1 MHNDKNKSSFLQNV
15 VKFSE
20 YIIKASTIN
29 WDFRKNT
36 LNTQV
41 KIYTGWVIGFWQISW
56 EKLAPMAVSV
66 HV

>member
-36 LNTQV
+36 F
-41 KIYTGWVIGFWQISW
+41 KYSG
-56 EKLAPMAVSV
+56 
-66 HV
+66 